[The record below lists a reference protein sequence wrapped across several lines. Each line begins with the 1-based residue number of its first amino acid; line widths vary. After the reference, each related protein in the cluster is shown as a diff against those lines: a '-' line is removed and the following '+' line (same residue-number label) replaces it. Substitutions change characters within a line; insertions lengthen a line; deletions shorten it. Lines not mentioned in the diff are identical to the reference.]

1 MKYQRTTLPELVL
14 AALNEFDLT
23 KVDVGEEA
31 TLKKSGFQ
39 FRTEAYEAAG
49 LGHICFLTMKA
60 MGGLMKMETAV
71 LATTAKDVPMMNLDW
86 VLAAGKETQMCELY
100 DDQIAPYP
108 AEAAAKFQ
116 AIKDRDA
123 DLTDR
128 ETDPHWYDDILLP
141 CSYDKTGK
149 KISERL
155 NKAAAAYLD
164 EYIAQVKAAPAC
176 DAATKKENVRNFAQT
191 LFDQGGPAVDQV
203 TKLFGKETAERLILG
218 HMYGVK

>member
-1 MKYQRTTLPELVL
+1 MKYQRATLPELVL
-14 AALNEFDLT
+14 GALADYPLT
-23 KVDVGEEA
+23 RVDVGDEA
-31 TLKKSGFQ
+31 TMKKNGFHFQ
-39 FRTEAYEAAG
+39 TEAYEAEG

-86 VLAAGKETQMCELY
+86 VLAMGKETQMCELY
-100 DDQIAPYP
+100 DDQIAPHP
-108 AEAAAKFQ
+108 AEATAKFQ
-116 AIKDRDA
+116 AIKDKDA
-123 DLTDR
+123 DLADR

-141 CSYDKTGK
+141 QSYDKTGK

-155 NKAAAAYLD
+155 NKAAAAYLE
-164 EYIAQVKAAPAC
+164 EYIAQVRAAPDC
-176 DAATKKENVRNFAQT
+176 DPVAKKENVRHFAQT

>member
-31 TLKKSGFQ
+31 TLKKNGFHFQ
-39 FRTEAYEAAG
+39 TEAYEAEG

-176 DAATKKENVRNFAQT
+176 DAAAKKENIRNFAQT

>member
-1 MKYQRTTLPELVL
+1 MKYQRATLPELVL
-14 AALNEFDLT
+14 GALADYPLT
-23 KVDVGEEA
+23 RVDVGDEA
-31 TLKKSGFQ
+31 TMKKNGFHFQ
-39 FRTEAYEAAG
+39 TEAYEAEG

-71 LATTAKDVPMMNLDW
+71 LATTAK
-86 VLAAGKETQMCELY
+86 
-100 DDQIAPYP
+100 
-108 AEAAAKFQ
+108 FQ
-116 AIKDRDA
+116 AIKDKDA
-123 DLTDR
+123 DLADR

-141 CSYDKTGK
+141 QSYDKTGK

-155 NKAAAAYLD
+155 NKAAAAYLE
-164 EYIAQVKAAPAC
+164 EYIAQVRAAPDC
-176 DAATKKENVRNFAQT
+176 DPVAKKENVRHFAQT

>member
-1 MKYQRTTLPELVL
+1 MKYQRKTLPELVL
-14 AALNEFDLT
+14 GALAAYDL
-23 KVDVGEEA
+23 KQVDVGDES
-31 TLKKSGFQ
+31 TMKKNGFHFQ
-39 FRTEAYEAAG
+39 TEAYEAEG

-108 AEAAAKFQ
+108 AEAAARFQ

-141 CSYDKTGK
+141 ASYDKTGK

-155 NKAAAAYLD
+155 NQAAAAYLE
-164 EYIAQVKAAPAC
+164 EYLAQVKAAPDC
-176 DAATKKENVRNFAQT
+176 DAAAKRENVRQFAQT

-203 TKLFGKETAERLILG
+203 TKLFGRETAERLILG

>member
-1 MKYQRTTLPELVL
+1 MKAQRTALPELVL
-14 AALNEFDLT
+14 TALADFPLT
-23 KVDVGEEA
+23 KVDVGDEA
-31 TLKKSGFQ
+31 TLKKNGFR
-39 FRTEAYEAAG
+39 FETEAYEAEG

-86 VLAAGKETQMCELY
+86 VFAMGKETQMCELY
-100 DDQIAPYP
+100 DDQIASYP

-116 AIKDRDA
+116 AVKDRDA

-141 CSYDKTGK
+141 QSYDKTGK
-149 KISERL
+149 KITDRL
-155 NKAAAAYLD
+155 NKAAAAYLA
-164 EYIAQVKAAPAC
+164 EYIAQVKAAPDC
-176 DAATKKENVRNFAQT
+176 DAVAKKENVRHFAQT

-203 TKLFGKETAERLILG
+203 TKLFGKETAERLIIG

>member
-1 MKYQRTTLPELVL
+1 MKTQRTTLPELVL
-14 AALNEFDLT
+14 QALATYDLK

-31 TLKKSGFQ
+31 VLKKNGFH
-39 FRTEAYEAAG
+39 FKTEAYEAEG
-49 LGHICFLTMKA
+49 FGHICFLTMKA

-141 CSYDKTGK
+141 YSYDKTGK
-149 KISERL
+149 KISDRL
-155 NKAAAAYLD
+155 NRAAAAYLE

-176 DAATKKENVRNFAQT
+176 DPVAKKENVRQFAQT

>member
-1 MKYQRTTLPELVL
+1 MKYQRSTLPELVL

-149 KISERL
+149 KISDRL

-176 DAATKKENVRNFAQT
+176 DAAA
-191 LFDQGGPAVDQV
+191 
-203 TKLFGKETAERLILG
+203 
-218 HMYGVK
+218 

>member
-1 MKYQRTTLPELVL
+1 MKAQRTALPELVL
-14 AALNEFDLT
+14 TALADFPLT
-23 KVDVGEEA
+23 KVDVGDEA
-31 TLKKSGFQ
+31 TLKKNGFR
-39 FRTEAYEAAG
+39 FETEAYEAEG

-86 VLAAGKETQMCELY
+86 VLAMGKETQMCELY
-100 DDQIAPYP
+100 DDQLAPCS
-108 AEAAAKFQ
+108 AEAAAKFH

-141 CSYDKTGK
+141 ASYDKTGK

-155 NKAAAAYLD
+155 NKAAAAYLE
-164 EYIAQVKAAPAC
+164 EYIAQVKAAPDC
-176 DAATKKENVRNFAQT
+176 DTVAKKENVRHFAQT

-203 TKLFGKETAERLILG
+203 TKLFGRETAERLILG

>member
-1 MKYQRTTLPELVL
+1 MKAQRTALPELVL
-14 AALNEFDLT
+14 TALADFPLT
-23 KVDVGEEA
+23 KVDVGDEA
-31 TLKKSGFQ
+31 TLKKNGFR
-39 FRTEAYEAAG
+39 FETEAYEAEG

-86 VLAAGKETQMCELY
+86 VLAMGKETQMCELY
-100 DDQIAPYP
+100 DDQLAPYS
-108 AEAAAKFQ
+108 AEDAAKFQ

-141 CSYDKTGK
+141 QSYDKTGK
-149 KISERL
+149 KISDRL
-155 NKAAAAYLD
+155 NKAAAAYLE
-164 EYIAQVKAAPAC
+164 EYIAQVKAAPDC
-176 DAATKKENVRNFAQT
+176 DAAAKKENVRHFAQT